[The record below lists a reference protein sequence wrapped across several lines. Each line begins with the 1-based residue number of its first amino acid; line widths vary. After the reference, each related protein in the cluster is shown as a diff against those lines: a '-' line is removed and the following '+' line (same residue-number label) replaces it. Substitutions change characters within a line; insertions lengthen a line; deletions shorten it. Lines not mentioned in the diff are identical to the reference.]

1 MTPEQLITFATV
13 AEHGNISHAALALHL
28 SQPAVSG
35 QLKLLQED
43 FGEPLYQRAGRGV
56 RLTAAGEQ
64 LLAHAQRLRDTFRQA
79 QALCEAMRGLE
90 RGTLRI
96 GASTTPASYLL
107 PYLIA
112 DFHKRYPDVLVSTSH
127 GNTAEIVAALDS
139 VDIALIEGPP
149 GQDLP
154 LGTQVTAW
162 REDEIVAIVPSDHP
176 LAEAEAHTLASL
188 GAYPLVLRE
197 SGSGVRQIVE
207 RAFARYGVAMRVAL
221 EIAGVEGVKE
231 AVRAGMGV
239 GFVSAM
245 SIRHEDGALRQV
257 RIAPEPLVRRFS
269 ILLPHAA
276 TPSRAAARFMELCV
290 GRLDDATR

>member
-13 AEHGNISHAALALHL
+13 AEHGNISHAAQALHL

-35 QLKLLQED
+35 QLKLLQEA

-64 LLAHAQRLRDTFRQA
+64 LLAHAERLRETFRQA
-79 QALCEAMRGLE
+79 KALREAMRGLE

-112 DFHKRYPDVLVSTSH
+112 DFHARHPDVLVTTSH

-149 GQDLP
+149 GQELP

-162 REDEIVAIVPSDHP
+162 REDEIVAIVPSGHP
-176 LAEAEAHTLASL
+176 LAGSDQQALASL

-207 RAFARYGVAMRVAL
+207 RAFARDGVAMRVAL

-245 SIRHEDGALRQV
+245 SIRHEDGALHRLQVARQ
-257 RIAPEPLVRRFS
+257 PLVRRFS
-269 ILLPHAA
+269 ILMPHAA
-276 TPSRAAARFMELCV
+276 TPSRAAARFLELCV
-290 GRLDDATR
+290 GMQQVG

>member
-1 MTPEQLITFATV
+1 MTPEQLRTFATV
-13 AEHGNISHAALALHL
+13 AEHGNISHAAQALHL

-35 QLKLLQED
+35 QLKLLQEA

-64 LLAHAQRLRDTFRQA
+64 LLAHAERLRDTFRQA
-79 QALCEAMRGLE
+79 QALREAMRGLE

-112 DFHKRYPDVLVSTSH
+112 DFHRQYPDVLVTTSH

-149 GQDLP
+149 GHELP
-154 LGTQVTAW
+154 LGTHTTPW
-162 REDEIVAIVPSDHP
+162 HEDEIVAIVPRGHP
-176 LAEAEAHTLASL
+176 LAGTHKQPLAAL

-197 SGSGVRQIVE
+197 SGSGVRQVVE
-207 RAFARYGVAMRVAL
+207 RAFARDGVAMRVAL

-231 AVRAGMGV
+231 AVRAGMGI

-245 SIRHEDGALRQV
+245 SIRHEDGALQRLQV
-257 RIAPEPLVRRFS
+257 HPQALLRRFS
-269 ILLPHAA
+269 ILMPHAA
-276 TPSRAAARFMELCV
+276 TPSRAAARFLALCMAMPQV
-290 GRLDDATR
+290 A

>member
-1 MTPEQLITFATV
+1 M
-13 AEHGNISHAALALHL
+13 
-28 SQPAVSG
+28 
-35 QLKLLQED
+35 
-43 FGEPLYQRAGRGV
+43 

-64 LLAHAQRLRDTFRQA
+64 LLAHAERLRETFRQA
-79 QALCEAMRGLE
+79 KALREAMRGLE

-112 DFHKRYPDVLVSTSH
+112 DFHARHPDVLVTTSH

-149 GQDLP
+149 GQELP

-162 REDEIVAIVPSDHP
+162 REDEIVAIVPSGHP
-176 LAEAEAHTLASL
+176 LAGSDQQALASL

-207 RAFARYGVAMRVAL
+207 RAFARDGVAMRVAL

-245 SIRHEDGALRQV
+245 SIRHEDGALHRLQV
-257 RIAPEPLVRRFS
+257 APQPLVRRFS
-269 ILLPHAA
+269 ILMPHAA
-276 TPSRAAARFMELCV
+276 TPSRAAARFLELCV
-290 GRLDDATR
+290 GMQQVG